1 MNPKDMIAPRETD
14 IRISDL
20 IKILR
25 KMKREHGNL
34 RVANTWIN
42 GEVRVR
48 DKTYPPKVN
57 QLKILKGR
65 QYKNT
70 WAFIPHDEVDTSEKF
85 CNL

>member
-1 MNPKDMIAPRETD
+1 MIAPQETD
-14 IRISDL
+14 MRISDL

-25 KMKREHGNL
+25 KMKKEHGNL
-34 RVANTWIN
+34 RVASTWFN

-48 DKTYPPKVN
+48 DTRYPPKTN
-57 QLKILKGR
+57 QLRVLKGR

-70 WAFIPHDEVDTSEKF
+70 WAFLPSEEADTSEKF